1 MSLDSAVLAHYLQLP
16 DSPLRTSLAD
26 QRLARQLFD
35 RGVPLTTV
43 EAALLLGSLRRL
55 ARPEDLP
62 PLQPIRSL
70 AYFMPLVD
78 ELLRQDELKDA
89 MRPRRGVVHG
99 GRGGGALRH
108 AGVDGDETLVGVAD
122 VLALQALD
130 EGAALWVVPHATAR
144 V

>member
-1 MSLDSAVLAHYLQLP
+1 MSLDSAASGLATASYINAVLAHYLQLP

-78 ELLRQDELKDA
+78 ELLAQPLPDRYVDYLKLKLARFASA
-89 MRPRRGVVHG
+89 MVQK
-99 GRGGGALRH
+99 
-108 AGVDGDETLVGVAD
+108 DTLS
-122 VLALQALD
+122 
-130 EGAALWVVPHATAR
+130 
-144 V
+144 